1 MSVAHTSRL
10 ESIRGEYAASKAAL
24 KRLQEQ
30 SKPENVAVSGVSY
43 AEIELAQ
50 QNLEDTYF
58 LRLTA
63 ETEKIGREHLQKH
76 FPGVAITPRDGFDS
90 LLLNVTRNLDPAD
103 STARIQA
110 WISAGARNLRPH
122 RNNQA
127 HGLPL
132 IDHRPGF
139 LMALTAL
146 SQFVYQLP

>member
-24 KRLQEQ
+24 NHFRGQ
-30 SKPENVAVSGVSY
+30 SKPEKVAASGVSY
-43 AEIELAQ
+43 AAIELAQ

-63 ETEKIGREHLQKH
+63 EAEKICREHLRAH
-76 FPGVAITPRDGFDS
+76 LPTIPVDRGYGYDR
-90 LLLNVTRNLDPAD
+90 LLGKAARNLDPTKPEAKI
-103 STARIQA
+103 AG
-110 WISAGARNLRPH
+110 WISADARNLRPH

-132 IDHRPGF
+132 VDHRPGF
-139 LMALTAL
+139 LKALEAL
-146 SQFVYQLP
+146 SRFVYQLP